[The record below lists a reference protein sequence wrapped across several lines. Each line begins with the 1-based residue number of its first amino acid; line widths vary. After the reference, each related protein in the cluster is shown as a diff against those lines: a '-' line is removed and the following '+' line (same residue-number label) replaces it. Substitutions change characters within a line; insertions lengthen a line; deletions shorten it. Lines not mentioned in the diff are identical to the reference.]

1 MDFKTIVRAHLP
13 PLVVAN
19 EPEIVDEL
27 ALHLADLYG
36 EATSA
41 GLDHDAALARALA
54 ALPRSSTTF
63 ARDLESAS
71 RALPALI
78 VDRWRANDDGF
89 PEHDG
94 ARWTMVGDLRR
105 DVRYALRML
114 ARTPAFTF
122 VVCLTLALGI
132 GANAV
137 IFSAVDA
144 VMLRSAPVADPDEVL
159 SVYTTSADG
168 RDPFSGSS
176 FPDYVDLRESGVFS
190 AVAAYTSIPLV
201 LHTGGVNEPLTGEL
215 VTGNYFDV
223 LGVRITLGRTF
234 TADED
239 RSGSQQRVVII
250 SHETWTRR
258 FGADPSVVGRS
269 ITLNGHPYSVIGVAP
284 RGFTGPVLGRAPEM
298 WAPAALQPELRPPS
312 AGLRR
317 ALGHANL
324 LEERG
329 IRWLSLVARRAPGSG
344 VDSAAAAANL
354 VAERLAQSYAR
365 SNHGRRFT
373 VVRLGEGP
381 GVRASAWPM
390 LRLLSIAVLLVLV
403 IACANIASLLL
414 VRAVSR
420 RREVAVRMAVG
431 AGRSRLVRQW
441 LTESVLLGL
450 AGAAGGILLTVWG
463 RPVLHQFGIPE
474 SVPLG
479 VNGRVLLFA
488 LVAAVGSG
496 LLFGLAPIVH
506 TLRSDT
512 IAAMREEGGAVASG
526 ARSTRLRGAFVVAQV
541 ALSLVLLVGAGLFLR
556 TLHAATAVPLG
567 YRIDNVLLGEVNL
580 DVRGYAP
587 AAGQQVYARIL
598 ERAAALPGVE
608 SAAAARVTVLSG
620 AARTHAVS
628 TDGLPL
634 REDGSN
640 AMDVRGNTVTEGYFE
655 TLGIPIV
662 RGRHFL
668 PSDAAGAPPVAIIS
682 ERLVTRLFPGA
693 DPIGRMIRFGNTMEH
708 QVVGV
713 VPDTVYRRGIE
724 QNAPPTAY
732 VPLAQ
737 SYESGMTLHIRT
749 SGNPNDLVAP
759 LRRALQE
766 IDPQLVLN
774 RPGTLGDLFVQSV
787 GDQRMM
793 AILVGASG
801 ALALIL
807 AAVGLY
813 GVMAHMASQ
822 RTNEI
827 GIRLALGAQPG
838 SILQLMLG
846 EGLRLVLVGS
856 VIGLAGAFAGVR
868 YLETQLFGVSPTDP
882 LTFTLVCTMLLAVGA
897 AACVVPALRAM
908 RVNPAIALRT

>member
-1 MDFKTIVRAHLP
+1 MNFKAIVREHLP

-27 ALHLADLYG
+27 ALHLADLYS
-36 EATSA
+36 EAVSD
-41 GLDHDAALARALA
+41 GLDQTAALERALA
-54 ALPRSSTTF
+54 ALPRSSATF
-63 ARDLESAS
+63 ARELESAS
-71 RALPALI
+71 RALPGLI
-78 VDRWRANDDGF
+78 VDRWRAKDDGF
-89 PEHDG
+89 PPSNG
-94 ARWTMVGDLRR
+94 ARWTMIGDLRR
-105 DVRYALRML
+105 DVRYAVRML

-122 VVCLTLALGI
+122 VVCMTLALGI

-144 VMLRSAPVADPDEVL
+144 VMLRSAPVADPEDIL
-159 SVYTTSADG
+159 SIYTTSADR

-176 FPDYVDLRESGVFS
+176 FLDYVDLRDSGIFT
-190 AVAAYTSIPLV
+190 AVAAYASIPLV
-201 LHTGGVNEPLTGEL
+201 LHSGGVNEPLIGEL

-223 LGVRITLGRTF
+223 LGVRIAPGRTF

-239 RSGSQQRVVII
+239 RSGAQQRVVII
-250 SHETWTRR
+250 SHEAWSRR
-258 FGADPSVVGRS
+258 FAGDAAIVGRT
-269 ITLNGHPYSVIGVAP
+269 ITLNGHPYTVIGIAP
-284 RGFTGPVLGRAPEM
+284 RGFTGPVLGRVPEM

-312 AGLRR
+312 AGVRR
-317 ALGHANL
+317 TLGHSNL
-324 LEERG
+324 LDERG
-329 IRWLSLVARRAPGSG
+329 LRWLNIVARRTAGSS
-344 VDSAAAAANL
+344 VDAAAAAANL
-354 VAERLAQSYAR
+354 VAERLEKNFAR
-365 SNHGRRFT
+365 SNAGRRFT
-373 VVRLGEGP
+373 VVPLGEGP

-390 LRLLSIAVLLVLV
+390 LRLLSLAVLLVLL

-431 AGRSRLVRQW
+431 AGRARLVRQW

-450 AGAAGGILLTVWG
+450 AGAAGGLLLAVWG
-463 RPVLHQFGIPE
+463 SPLLHQFGIPDD
-474 SVPLG
+474 VPLG

-506 TLRSDT
+506 TLRKDT

-526 ARSTRLRGAFVVAQV
+526 AHSTRLRSTFVVVQV

-556 TLHAATAVPLG
+556 TLHAATSVDLG
-567 YRIDNVLLGEVNL
+567 YRIDNVLVGEVNL

-587 AAGQQVYARIL
+587 PAGQQVYARIL
-598 ERAAALPGVE
+598 ERARTLPGVE
-608 SAAAARVTVLSG
+608 AVGGARVTVLSG

-640 AMDVRGNTVTEGYFE
+640 AMDVRGNTFTEGYFE

-662 RGRHFL
+662 RGRNFL
-668 PSDAAGAPPVAIIS
+668 SSDAAGAPPVTIIS
-682 ERLVTRLFPGA
+682 ERLVARLFPGA
-693 DPIGRMIRFGNTMEH
+693 DPIGRMIRFGNTTEH

-713 VPDTVYRRGIE
+713 VPDTVYRNGIE

-749 SGNPNDLVAP
+749 RGNPNELVAP
-759 LRRALQE
+759 LRRAIQE

-774 RPGTLGDLFVQSV
+774 RPGTLRELFVQSV

-801 ALALIL
+801 GLALIL

-822 RTNEI
+822 RRNEI
-827 GIRLALGAQPG
+827 GLRLALGAQPG

-846 EGLRLVLVGS
+846 EGLRLVLIGS
-856 VIGLAGAFAGVR
+856 VLGLAGAFAGVK
-868 YLETQLFGVSPTDP
+868 YLETQLFGVRPTDP
-882 LTFTLVCTMLLAVGA
+882 LTFALVCTMLVAVGA
-897 AACVVPALRAM
+897 AACLIPALRAM
-908 RVNPAIALRT
+908 RVNPAIALRA